1 MKTAEDALGEELSD
15 LCLQSSGLG
24 VDGTI
29 TASVR
34 LHQSSQLLTEVSNR
48 KWIARSIVVE
58 RPEPAVSAECHHAL
72 GRNQEALLR
81 PGLPLRFHKALKVH
95 RRSVPEHLASAW
107 LPNTSHSLAKI
118 EFQEALDVLVPIQA
132 MLGKVSED
140 GLHIEE

>member
-1 MKTAEDALGEELSD
+1 MPSRVGPESR
-15 LCLQSSGLG
+15 SSSPARL
-24 VDGTI
+24 
-29 TASVR
+29 ASSIS
-34 LHQSSQLLTEVSNR
+34 QSSQGPP
-48 KWIARSIVVE
+48 KIQIARSIVVE